1 MGTLLNRRRV
11 MGSGKEPYLEFEDSE
26 FWRICCINWGDYNEV
41 VTSING
47 DTTTI
52 STTPVH
58 MMFNTAK
65 RGATATISRPTESED
80 VAGTV
85 KEPIGITMKQCVAV
99 GDIRTKAST
108 IFSGNTK
115 IRKMNELRF
124 FINAR
129 VNNVSNPTARL
140 QVFKC
145 SNLEELTGNGYIAI
159 DGYGTTNFKWAKNL
173 SADLSSRFS
182 RAKTFEYFTTPS
194 GKNTY
199 SENIRFVNEAALENC
214 NSFLEL
220 IVLATTPPSIGT
232 NYFSNTPSGLK
243 IYVPDESVQAY
254 KTAQKWSNWASK
266 IYPISERPST

>member
-1 MGTLLNRRRV
+1 
-11 MGSGKEPYLEFEDSE
+11 
-26 FWRICCINWGDYNEV
+26 
-41 VTSING
+41 
-47 DTTTI
+47 
-52 STTPVH
+52 

-65 RGATATISRPTESED
+65 RGATTTISRPTESED

-99 GDIRTKAST
+99 GDIRAKVATNT
-108 IFSGNTK
+108 GIFRSNTK
-115 IRKMNELRF
+115 IKKMNELRF

-129 VNNVSNPTARL
+129 VANVHYPTDRL
-140 QVFKC
+140 MLFNC

-182 RAKTFEYFTTPS
+182 RARTFEYFTTPS

-199 SENIRFVNEAALENC
+199 SENIRFVNEVALEFC

-220 IVLATTPPSIGT
+220 IILAATPPSIGT
-232 NYFSNTPSGLK
+232 NYFFNTPSGLK
-243 IYVPDESVQAY
+243 IYVPDESVDAY
-254 KTAQKWSNWASK
+254 KTASNWSKRASK